1 MSEPENQER
10 QMTAFPGAKEFPHL
24 AAIAAATLRAWPE
37 HEKFIRASLGN
48 GDRDFMSRLENV
60 ATDVVALT
68 GDELDIFA
76 NDYRWT
82 CEVVREE
89 QFYFARHKKYRRST
103 IEEAIRDVYG
113 NAPYMS
119 RYVNGLLLTQV
130 LWLNHAQAMDI
141 YRDKFLPG
149 NREGY
154 EHLEVGPGHGLFLVS
169 AARDPHCAS
178 VTAWDVSPS
187 SLESTRRALRKMKVV
202 RPVAM
207 EEAEICSVD
216 PKPDAFDSIM
226 CSEVLEHTEHP
237 HKALDNIFRVL
248 RPGGRLFLNIPVNS
262 PAPDHIS
269 LWRKPG
275 EVQSMVENKGFVI
288 EEFIALPPTGQTL
301 QDALKHDFDISCIII
316 ASKP

>member
-1 MSEPENQER
+1 MSEAEKQEH
-10 QMTAFPGAKEFPHL
+10 QMTALPGAEEFPHL
-24 AAIAAATLRAWPE
+24 AAIAAAALRAWPE
-37 HEKFIRASLGN
+37 HEKFMRASLCN
-48 GDRDFMSRLENV
+48 EDRGFLSRLENV

-76 NDYRWT
+76 HDYRWT

-130 LWLNHAQAMDI
+130 LWLNHAQAMDT
-141 YRDKFLPG
+141 YRDRFLHG

-169 AARDPHCAS
+169 AARDPRCAGL
-178 VTAWDVSPS
+178 TAWDVSPS

-216 PKPDAFDSIM
+216 PKRDAFDSIM

-275 EVQSMVENKGFVI
+275 EVQSMVEHKGFVI
-288 EEFIALPPTGQTL
+288 EEFITLPPTGRTL
-301 QDALKHDFDISCIII
+301 QEALKHAFDISCVII
-316 ASKP
+316 ASKS

>member
-1 MSEPENQER
+1 MSALSGTE
-10 QMTAFPGAKEFPHL
+10 AFPNIS
-24 AAIAAATLRAWPE
+24 AIAAAALRAWPD
-37 HEKFIRASLGN
+37 HEKFIRASLGSA
-48 GDRDFMSRLENV
+48 DRGFMARLENV

-68 GDELDIFA
+68 GDDLDEFA
-76 NDYRWT
+76 HDYRWM

-103 IEEAIRDVYG
+103 IAEAIRDIYG

-119 RYVNGLLLTQV
+119 RYVNGLFLSQV

-141 YRDKFLPG
+141 YRGRFLPR

-154 EHLEVGPGHGLFLVS
+154 EHLEVGPGHGLFLVP
-169 AARDPHCAS
+169 AARDARCGGL
-178 VTAWDVSPS
+178 TAWDVSPS
-187 SLESTRRALRKMKVV
+187 SLESTERALRKMKVV
-202 RPVAM
+202 RPVNIK
-207 EEAEICSVD
+207 EAEICSVD

-237 HKALDNIFRVL
+237 HKALDNMFRAL
-248 RPGGRLFLNIPVNS
+248 RSGGRLFLNIPVNS
-262 PAPDHIS
+262 PAPDHIY

-275 EVQSMVENKGFVI
+275 EVRSMVENQGFVI
-288 EEFIALPPTGQTL
+288 EEFITLPPTGRTL
-301 QDALKHDFDISCIII
+301 EDALRYDFDISCVII

>member
-1 MSEPENQER
+1 
-10 QMTAFPGAKEFPHL
+10 MTALPGAEELPHL
-24 AAIAAATLRAWPE
+24 AAITAAALRAWPG
-37 HEKFIRASLGN
+37 HEKFLRASLSS
-48 GDRDFMSRLENV
+48 GDSGFLARLESV
-60 ATDVVALT
+60 AMDVVALT
-68 GDELDIFA
+68 SDDLEVFA
-76 NDYRWT
+76 GDYRWM

-119 RYVNGLLLTQV
+119 RYVNGLLLSQV

-141 YRDKFLPG
+141 YRHRFLPR

-154 EHLEVGPGHGLFLVS
+154 EHLEIGPGHGLFLVS
-169 AARDPHCAS
+169 AARDSRCAGL
-178 VTAWDVSPS
+178 TAWDVSPS
-187 SLESTRRALRKMKVV
+187 SLESTRRALRKMKVG

-207 EEAEICSVD
+207 KEVEICSFD
-216 PKPDAFDSIM
+216 GQPDAFDSIM

-237 HKALDNIFRVL
+237 HMALDNIFRAL
-248 RPGGRLFLNIPVNS
+248 RSGARLFLNIPVNS
-262 PAPDHIS
+262 PAPDHIY

-275 EVQSMVENKGFVI
+275 EIQRMVEDKGFRI
-288 EEFIALPPTGQTL
+288 EEFITLPATGQTL
-301 QDALKHDFDISCIII
+301 EEALKYDFDVSCITI

>member
-1 MSEPENQER
+1 MSEAEKQER
-10 QMTAFPGAKEFPHL
+10 QMTALPGAEEFPHL
-24 AAIAAATLRAWPE
+24 AAIAAAALRAWPE
-37 HEKFIRASLGN
+37 HEKFLRASLGN
-48 GDRDFMSRLENV
+48 ADRGFLSRLENV
-60 ATDVVALT
+60 ATDVFALT

-76 NDYRWT
+76 HDYRWT

-141 YRDKFLPG
+141 YRHKFLHG

-169 AARDPHCAS
+169 AARDPRCAGL
-178 VTAWDVSPS
+178 TAWDVSPS

-207 EEAEICSVD
+207 EEAEICSFD
-216 PKPDAFDSIM
+216 SKPDAFDSIL

-237 HKALDNIFRVL
+237 DKALDNIFRVL
-248 RPGGRLFLNIPVNS
+248 RPGGQLFLNIPVNS

-288 EEFIALPPTGQTL
+288 EEFITLPPTGRTL
-301 QDALKHDFDISCIII
+301 QEALKYDFDISCVIV

>member
-10 QMTAFPGAKEFPHL
+10 QMSAFPGVNEFPHL
-24 AAIAAATLRAWPE
+24 AAIAAATLQAWPE
-37 HEKFIRASLGN
+37 HEKFIRVSLGN
-48 GDRDFMSRLENV
+48 GERGFLSRLENV
-60 ATDVVALT
+60 AADVVALT
-68 GDELDIFA
+68 GDELDVFA
-76 NDYRWT
+76 RDYRWT
-82 CEVVREE
+82 CEIVREE

-141 YRDKFLPG
+141 YRGKFLPG

-169 AARDPHCAS
+169 AARDPRCAGL
-178 VTAWDVSPS
+178 TAWDVSPS

-207 EEAEICSVD
+207 EEVEICSVD

-248 RPGGRLFLNIPVNS
+248 RPGGQLFLNIPVNS

-288 EEFIALPPTGQTL
+288 EEFIALPPTGRTL
-301 QDALKHDFDISCIII
+301 EEALKHDFDVSCVII
-316 ASKP
+316 AAKP